1 MLSNQ
6 NTSSRQNYQTVHLTN
21 TIHLNPTPPK
31 SGLWCHLHPVLHTG
45 RLALAESLSLFQ
57 TILGQSLPQEHV
69 HQNNTIEN
77 PQQGSGTI

>member
-21 TIHLNPTPPK
+21 TIHLNTPPPK

-77 PQQGSGTI
+77 PHQGSGTI